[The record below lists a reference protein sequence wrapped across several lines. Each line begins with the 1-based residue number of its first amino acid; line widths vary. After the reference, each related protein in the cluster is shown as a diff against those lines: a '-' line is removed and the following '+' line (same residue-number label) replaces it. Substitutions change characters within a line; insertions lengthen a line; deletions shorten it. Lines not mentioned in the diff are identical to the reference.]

1 MKGED
6 NELSKIVKINCCH
19 VLFFSLLEDPKR
31 VRKETLKM
39 SYSLHPLV
47 RFQCSSSAVKLNVQ
61 VPFVDGTD
69 KENIK

>member
-6 NELSKIVKINCCH
+6 NELSKIVEIKCCH
-19 VLFFSLLEDPKR
+19 VLFISLLEDPKR
-31 VRKETLKM
+31 VGKETLKM
-39 SYSLHPLV
+39 SYSLHLV
-47 RFQCSSSAVKLNVQ
+47 RFQCSSSAVKLSVQ